1 MAEGLPLRFHGG
13 TLNPYGAPQEGGADG
28 LDQGGYAVTASNTL
42 KYREEWLME
51 SVKLFRPWFLE
62 RKVEIPQRVMISC
75 GFPKGARGG
84 HAIGQCWGANLTPDG
99 TSHMF
104 VCPTLIDPIEVLA
117 TTLHEC
123 THAACGLE
131 CGHKG
136 EFKRMAVSLGLQ
148 GKMTATYCAP
158 NTPLHDALSQVAEVL
173 GPYPHSKLTPIKKP
187 KKESNWVRLMS
198 PDNEEYTLVI
208 SQISIDEMGMPQ
220 DPWGNEMIPKGKKS
234 RKK

>member
-1 MAEGLPLRFHGG
+1 M
-13 TLNPYGAPQEGGADG
+13 NDM
-28 LDQGGYAVTASNTL
+28 SNTL
-42 KYREEWLME
+42 RYREQWLME
-51 SVKLFRPWFLE
+51 AVQCFRPWFLE

-84 HAIGQCWGANLTPDG
+84 HVIGQCWGANLTNDG

-104 VCPTLIDPIEVLA
+104 VCPTLDNPIEVLA

-123 THAACGLE
+123 NHAACGLE

-136 EFKRMAVSLGLQ
+136 EFKRMALSLGLQ
-148 GKMTATYCAP
+148 GKMTATYAAP
-158 NTPLHDALSQVAEVL
+158 DTPLYAALEQVAASL

-187 KKESNWVRLMS
+187 RKETKWVRLMS
-198 PDNEEYTLVI
+198 PEDEEYTMVI
-208 SQISIDEMGMPQ
+208 SEINLEEKGWPQ
-220 DPWGNEMIPKGKKS
+220 DPWGNEMVRKEKKA